1 MRSLWCVPLLVL
13 QACSGGPVEP
23 DELAPVPTPPIHT
36 PRWAFEPWISKDI
49 SDGADTRAFV
59 QGFKDRNIPVGAVVI
74 DSPWMSQYTTFQANP
89 SRYPDFEG
97 LIAELHAQGIRLVV
111 WTTQMINEASHD
123 LELGGDTYEGPSPNY
138 YEASAYDYLVNGG
151 QTYFW
156 WKGVGGGLDFMN
168 PEARRWWHRQQN
180 QLLDLGLD
188 GYKLD
193 FGENYI
199 PTATIAT
206 ASGVISHQAYSEEYY
221 RDFWAYGVQRRGRDF
236 LTMVRP
242 WDESYEFEGRFF
254 AKKEHAPVGWVG
266 DNRRDWFG
274 LVDALDSMF
283 RSAAAGYV
291 VVGSDIGGYLDRD
304 DDDLMVRIPFDL
316 EVFARWTAT
325 ACFTPFFQLHGR
337 ANLTPWTVPERAEEF
352 TALYRYYAT
361 LHHELAPYYYD
372 LAEEAY
378 AGGPTILRAVA
389 GPEAWKT
396 DPRFLVG
403 AAFLVAPPVS
413 AGRSLSV
420 ELPSGGRYLDWWN
433 LDGPW
438 LDPQRLEV
446 ATPLD
451 RIPIFVREGAIIP
464 LAISSTVS
472 GLVDSAD
479 AGFTVFVAPGP
490 TTSRFVHYE
499 DDDTRTGIEAETGA
513 GAATVRIARVTKATR
528 LVVRQEVASAVTLN
542 GAALGHERW
551 GQNGARVWVMLEP
564 SENPVTI
571 EIH

>member
-1 MRSLWCVPLLVL
+1 VVATFDP
-13 QACSGGPVEP
+13 
-23 DELAPVPTPPIHT
+23 
-36 PRWAFEPWISKDI
+36 
-49 SDGADTRAFV
+49 AD
-59 QGFKDRNIPVGAVVI
+59 
-74 DSPWMSQYTTFQANP
+74 M
-89 SRYPDFEG
+89 
-97 LIAELHAQGIRLVV
+97 
-111 WTTQMINEASHD
+111 
-123 LELGGDTYEGPSPNY
+123 
-138 YEASAYDYLVNGG
+138 
-151 QTYFW
+151 
-156 WKGVGGGLDFMN
+156 
-168 PEARRWWHRQQN
+168 
-180 QLLDLGLD
+180 
-188 GYKLD
+188 
-193 FGENYI
+193 
-199 PTATIAT
+199 
-206 ASGVISHQAYSEEYY
+206 
-221 RDFWAYGVQRRGRDF
+221 
-236 LTMVRP
+236 
-242 WDESYEFEGRFF
+242 
-254 AKKEHAPVGWVG
+254 
-266 DNRRDWFG
+266 
-274 LVDALDSMF
+274 VDALDSMF

-464 LAISSTVS
+464 LATSSTVS

-499 DDDTRTGIEAETGA
+499 DDDTRTGSEAETGA